1 MPVLWSGQDG
11 SGMSG
16 AGRLW
21 LFGLVLML
29 VARPMQAECRD
40 LDAMAASDKLA
51 KGYFKDGAVFHPA
64 RVLKVHSPS
73 GRKEIASYVKTGD
86 KRYSIFTLVD
96 ENCKA
101 RFMKRTRQHD

>member
-1 MPVLWSGQDG
+1 MPVLWAWPDG
-11 SGMSG
+11 SGISR
-16 AGRLW
+16 AVWLW
-21 LFGLVLML
+21 LLGLML
-29 VARPMQAECRD
+29 MLMAMPMQAECRD

-96 ENCKA
+96 EDCKA
-101 RFMKRTRQHD
+101 RFMKRTRQQD